1 MTDQLSEAKA
11 RVEKI
16 RGDVEARKVRDP
28 NIMEE
33 WADAEEIDWLLSVVE
48 KVVGLHEHGL
58 YNQAAE
64 IFRWEIHTGQFEE
77 IQKYLLDAPQLGSV
91 RSQGAEDVRRRSP

>member
-33 WADAEEIDWLLSVVE
+33 WADAEEIDWLLSVV
-48 KVVGLHEHGL
+48 
-58 YNQAAE
+58 
-64 IFRWEIHTGQFEE
+64 
-77 IQKYLLDAPQLGSV
+77 
-91 RSQGAEDVRRRSP
+91 